1 MISAARFHKR
11 FVRANILLVTPPIPN
26 EESAKNPKC
35 SEPNEEGSLNIS
47 FHWCKKHMEPYAEA
61 VRSIVA
67 EKNSNVIG
75 LVDVWDAME
84 KFKENLA
91 ISSPTASISIRKDA
105 K

>member
-1 MISAARFHKR
+1 
-11 FVRANILLVTPPIPN
+11 
-26 EESAKNPKC
+26 
-35 SEPNEEGSLNIS
+35 
-47 FHWCKKHMEPYAEA
+47 MEPYAEA